1 MLIVFRAS
9 PTPTATAIAPLPPT
23 AAASEAAA
31 VETSI
36 DEVSRA
42 VRLIEAARTPPI
54 PSPSMNALT
63 AMPTVLIELAPAPPR
78 LAPPLPAAVT
88 AADPARTEALIV
100 CVAVAAAVRA
110 PVAVTVEFER

>member
-1 MLIVFRAS
+1 MFRAS

-42 VRLIEAARTPPI
+42 VRPIEAARTPPI

-63 AMPTVLIELAPAPPR
+63 FMPTVLIELAPAPAR
-78 LAPPLPAAVT
+78 LTPTLPAVT
-88 AADPARTEALIV
+88 AADPARTKAPIV

-110 PVAVTVEFER
+110 PVAVTVELER